1 MYEIISNYLN
11 EEFGL
16 WGIIIFVSVIILLI
30 PILIAIISK
39 FFEIQFFTN
48 WLLKKKN
55 KLWIRIFRNDKAIS
69 MCLNEYRQLMKSS
82 EGSFTILLVYF
93 GIFIGFLL
101 PLLILIFISIIILL
115 LFNKNIIQSD
125 YFLIYAFS
133 LSNLIFLIISF
144 RFIIYLSNRV
154 KVIKHDQ
161 LESYV
166 KIFKNLFIFV
176 MFFSLSFTAYFL
188 VVCYSIFLS
197 LINLNPSEL
206 NFYLIW
212 FINMVPFIILFFSIP
227 ELFSIRNRFLYSIQ
241 TLFNKKW
248 FKKFPNLSIIT
259 LGGVQINGRVNDAF
273 NTDYI
278 ILNKNGNQIITLWS
292 SVASIEFLTH

>member
-1 MYEIISNYLN
+1 MYEIISDYLN

-39 FFEIQFFTN
+39 FLEIHFFTN

-55 KLWIRIFRNDKAIS
+55 KLWIRIFRNDKSIS
-69 MCLNEYRQLMKSS
+69 MCLNEYRQSMKSS
-82 EGSFTILLVYF
+82 EGPFTILLVYL
-93 GIFIGFLL
+93 GIFLGFLL
-101 PLLILIFISIIILL
+101 PLLIFIFIFIIIS
-115 LFNKNIIQSD
+115 LFNKNTIRSD
-125 YFLIYAFS
+125 YAFS
-133 LSNLIFLIISF
+133 LSNLIFSMILF
-144 RFIIYLSNRV
+144 GFTIYLSNRV
-154 KVIKHDQ
+154 KVIKQDQ
-161 LESYV
+161 LESDV
-166 KIFKNLFIFV
+166 KIFKNLLIFTI
-176 MFFSLSFTAYFL
+176 FFSISFTVYFL
-188 VVCYSIFLS
+188 VVCYSIFS
-197 LINLNPSEL
+197 SSINLNPSQL
-206 NFYLIW
+206 NFYLI
-212 FINMVPFIILFFSIP
+212 FSINMVPFLILFFSIP

-248 FKKFPNLSIIT
+248 FKKFPNLCIIT
-259 LGGVQINGRVNDAF
+259 LGGVQIDGRVKDAF

>member
-1 MYEIISNYLN
+1 MYEIISDYLN

-39 FFEIQFFTN
+39 FVEIHFFTN

-55 KLWIRIFRNDKAIS
+55 KLWIRIFRNDKSIS

-82 EGSFTILLVYF
+82 EGPFTILLVYL
-93 GIFIGFLL
+93 GIFLGFLL
-101 PLLILIFISIIILL
+101 PLLIFIFIFIIIS

-125 YFLIYAFS
+125 YIFIYAFS
-133 LSNLIFLIISF
+133 LSNLTFSMILF
-144 RFIIYLSNRV
+144 RFTIYLSNRV
-154 KVIKHDQ
+154 KVIKQDQ
-161 LESYV
+161 LESDV
-166 KIFKNLFIFV
+166 KIFKNLLIFTIY
-176 MFFSLSFTAYFL
+176 FSISFTVYFL
-188 VVCYSIFLS
+188 VVCYSIFSS
-197 LINLNPSEL
+197 LINLNPSQL
-206 NFYLIW
+206 NFYLIVS
-212 FINMVPFIILFFSIP
+212 INMVPFLILFFSIP

-241 TLFNKKW
+241 TLFNIKW
-248 FKKFPNLSIIT
+248 FKKFPNLCIIT
-259 LGGVQINGRVNDAF
+259 VGGVQIDGRVKDAF

>member
-16 WGIIIFVSVIILLI
+16 WRIINILLI

-48 WLLKKKN
+48 WLLRKKN
-55 KLWIRIFRNDKAIS
+55 NVWIKIFRNDKAIS
-69 MCLNEYRQLMKSS
+69 MCLNEYKQLMKSS
-82 EGSFTILLVYF
+82 EGPFTILLFYS

-101 PLLILIFISIIILL
+101 PLLIIFFMFIIML

-133 LSNLIFLIISF
+133 LSNLIISMIPF
-144 RFIIYLSNRV
+144 RFSVYLSNRV
-154 KVIKHDQ
+154 KVIKQDQ
-161 LESYV
+161 LESDV
-166 KIFKNLFIFV
+166 KNFKNLFIFLI
-176 MFFSLSFTAYFL
+176 FFYLSFTAYLL
-188 VVCYSIFLS
+188 VVCYSIFMS
-197 LINLNPSEL
+197 LTNLNPSEL
-206 NFYLIW
+206 NFNLIY
-212 FINMVPFIILFFSIP
+212 FINMPPFIIMFFSIP

-248 FKKFPNLSIIT
+248 FKSFPNLCIIT
-259 LGGVQINGRVNDAF
+259 LGGVQIDGRVNDAF

-292 SVASIEFLTH
+292 SVASIEFLPISTYR

>member
-16 WGIIIFVSVIILLI
+16 WGIIIFVVIISFI

-82 EGSFTILLVYF
+82 EGPFTILLVYF

-101 PLLILIFISIIILL
+101 PLLILIFISIFFL
-115 LFNKNIIQSD
+115 LFNKNSIQSD
-125 YFLIYAFS
+125 YFSIYALS
-133 LSNLIFLIISF
+133 LSNLIFSMIPF
-144 RFIIYLSNRV
+144 RFIKYLSNRV
-154 KVIKHDQ
+154 KVIKQDQ
-161 LESYV
+161 LESDV
-166 KIFKNLFIFV
+166 KIFKNLFIFG
-176 MFFSLSFTAYFL
+176 MFFSLSFSAYFL
-188 VVCYSIFLS
+188 VICYSIFLS
-197 LINLNPSEL
+197 LINRNPAEL
-206 NFYLIW
+206 NFYLIY
-212 FINMVPFIILFFSIP
+212 FINMVPFIILFYSIP

>member
-1 MYEIISNYLN
+1 MYEIISNCLN

-16 WGIIIFVSVIILLI
+16 WGIIIFVFVIILLI

-82 EGSFTILLVYF
+82 EGPFTILLLYL
-93 GIFIGFLL
+93 GIFIGYSL
-101 PLLILIFISIIILL
+101 PLLIVIIIFIIVL
-115 LFNKNIIQSD
+115 LFNENIIQSD

-133 LSNLIFLIISF
+133 LSNLIFSMIPFSF
-144 RFIIYLSNRV
+144 TIYLSNRV
-154 KVIKHDQ
+154 KVIKQDQ
-161 LESYV
+161 LESDV
-166 KIFKNLFIFV
+166 KIFKNIFIFV
-176 MFFSLSFTAYFL
+176 IFFYLSFTAYFL
-188 VVCYSIFLS
+188 VVCYSIFVRM
-197 LINLNPSEL
+197 INLNPSEL
-206 NFYLIW
+206 NFIVIY
-212 FINMVPFIILFFSIP
+212 FINMVPFIIMSISIP
-227 ELFSIRNRFLYSIQ
+227 KLFSIRNRFLYSIQ

-248 FKKFPNLSIIT
+248 FKKFPNLCIIT
-259 LGGVQINGRVNDAF
+259 LGGVQIDGRVNDAF

-292 SVASIEFLTH
+292 SVASIKFLTH

>member
-82 EGSFTILLVYF
+82 EGPFTILLVYL
-93 GIFIGFLL
+93 GIFLGLSL
-101 PLLILIFISIIILL
+101 PLLIFIVIFIIIS

-125 YFLIYAFS
+125 YIFIYAFS
-133 LSNLIFLIISF
+133 LSNLIFSMIPF
-144 RFIIYLSNRV
+144 RFTIYLSNRV
-154 KVIKHDQ
+154 KVIKQDQ
-161 LESYV
+161 LELDV
-166 KIFKNLFIFV
+166 KIFKNLLIVAIFFI
-176 MFFSLSFTAYFL
+176 LSFTVYFL
-188 VVCYSIFLS
+188 VVCYSIFSS

-206 NFYLIW
+206 NFYLI
-212 FINMVPFIILFFSIP
+212 FSINMVVFILLFFSIP

>member
-1 MYEIISNYLN
+1 MLN

-55 KLWIRIFRNDKAIS
+55 KLWIRIFRNDKSIS

-82 EGSFTILLVYF
+82 EGPFTILLVYL
-93 GIFIGFLL
+93 GIFLGLSL
-101 PLLILIFISIIILL
+101 PLLIFIVIFIIIS

-125 YFLIYAFS
+125 YIFIYAFS
-133 LSNLIFLIISF
+133 LSNLIFSMIPF
-144 RFIIYLSNRV
+144 RFTIYLSNRV
-154 KVIKHDQ
+154 KVIKQDQ
-161 LESYV
+161 LELDV
-166 KIFKNLFIFV
+166 KIFKNLLIVAIFFI
-176 MFFSLSFTAYFL
+176 LSFTVYFL
-188 VVCYSIFLS
+188 VVCYSIFSS

-206 NFYLIW
+206 NFYLI
-212 FINMVPFIILFFSIP
+212 FSINMVVFILLFFSIP

-248 FKKFPNLSIIT
+248 FKKFPNLCIIT
-259 LGGVQINGRVNDAF
+259 LGGVQIDGRVKDAF

>member
-1 MYEIISNYLN
+1 MYEIISDYLN

-39 FFEIQFFTN
+39 FVEIHFFTN

-55 KLWIRIFRNDKAIS
+55 KLWIRIFRNDKSIS

-82 EGSFTILLVYF
+82 EGPFTILLVYL
-93 GIFIGFLL
+93 GIFLGFLL
-101 PLLILIFISIIILL
+101 PLLIFIFIFIIMS

-125 YFLIYAFS
+125 YIFIYAFS
-133 LSNLIFLIISF
+133 LSNLTFSMILF
-144 RFIIYLSNRV
+144 RFTIYLSNRV
-154 KVIKHDQ
+154 KVIKQDQ
-161 LESYV
+161 LESDV
-166 KIFKNLFIFV
+166 KIFKNLLIFTIY
-176 MFFSLSFTAYFL
+176 FSISFTVYFL
-188 VVCYSIFLS
+188 VVCYSIFSS
-197 LINLNPSEL
+197 LINLNPSQL
-206 NFYLIW
+206 NFYLIVS
-212 FINMVPFIILFFSIP
+212 INMVPFLILFFSIP

-241 TLFNKKW
+241 TLFNIKW
-248 FKKFPNLSIIT
+248 FKKFPNLCIIT
-259 LGGVQINGRVNDAF
+259 VGGVQIDGRVKDAF